1 MNMPTRKS
9 LHSRFILVASCLVLG
24 TSATIAAYVIHA
36 EAAGSLSALEAH
48 GRTLARV
55 GAASSEHGAYTEDR
69 EALAS
74 VARNLSGDPN
84 LAYIVIADRAG
95 HPIVMEAPQ
104 RGAIPPGDVLTAA
117 LIPVEGG
124 VSVRDLGD
132 VLEFVTAIHSS
143 PDVAPDGDVRAPE
156 APRVLGSV
164 RIGMSKRA
172 LRAATARFIQAVLLV
187 TSLLVLLGVGV
198 AIAMAMRITKP
209 VRALVLATQS
219 ITEGRLDAAVEAH
232 SDDELGELA
241 FAFQQMQRWLAA
253 SRAEVEESHRTLEA
267 KVEERTEA
275 LREASERALIMARRA
290 EAANHAKSAFLA
302 NMSHELRTPLNAI
315 IGFSELLVDQHIGPL
330 EELQL
335 EYMNDV
341 LSSGRHLLALVQDV
355 LDVSKVEA
363 GKTDL
368 HPSQV
373 RPVEILGASVRMV
386 RERAVKQG
394 VHLSVVGDLAPEVV
408 LADERLMKQ
417 VFFNLLANAV
427 KFTPGGGRVDVI
439 IDRIERCSLARLV
452 PERFAERLVGV
463 PEQPT
468 GGLLRVVVRDTGIG
482 IADEALDR
490 VFEAFQQ
497 EDSSITR
504 RFGGTGL
511 GLALCRR
518 LVELHHGAIWVES
531 EVGVGS
537 SFFVVVPV
545 DFVEV
550 DEPRLAA

>member
-1 MNMPTRKS
+1 MGMTKRHS
-9 LHSRFILVASCLVLG
+9 LHSRFILLTSCLVIG
-24 TSATIAAYVIHA
+24 TSTVIAAFVIHA
-36 EAAGSLSALEAH
+36 EAARALADLEDS
-48 GRTLARV
+48 GRTLARM
-55 GAASSEHGAYTEDR
+55 GAASSEYGAYTEDR
-69 EALAS
+69 EALS
-74 VARNLSGDPN
+74 TVVRNLSSDQDV
-84 LAYIVIADRAG
+84 AYIVVEDRAG
-95 HPIVMEAPQ
+95 RAIVSEAVNGWVGSP
-104 RGAIPPGDVLTAA
+104 AA
-117 LIPVEGG
+117 RSALPSSVDQDG
-124 VSVRDLGD
+124 VAVRDLAE
-132 VLEFVTAIHSS
+132 VVEFEARIRTS
-143 PDVAPDGDVRAPE
+143 PDATIESE
-156 APRVLGSV
+156 APAVVVGSV
-164 RIGMSKRA
+164 RIGLSKRA
-172 LRAATARFIQAVLLV
+172 IREATARFIEAVLIV

-198 AIAMAMRITKP
+198 GVVMAVRITKP

-219 ITEGRLDAAVEAH
+219 ITEGRLDAEVKVR
-232 SDDELGELA
+232 SQDELGELA
-241 FAFQQMQRWLAA
+241 HAFGQMQRWLVA

-275 LREASERALIMARRA
+275 LQEASERAQVMARRA

-330 EELQL
+330 QELQL

-341 LSSGRHLLALVQDV
+341 LASGRHLLSLVQDV

-368 HPSQV
+368 HPSAV
-373 RPVEILGASVRMV
+373 RPVEILDASVRMV

-394 VHLSVVGDLAPEVV
+394 ITLTVLGEAAPEVV

-427 KFTPGGGRVDVI
+427 KFTPEGGRVDII
-439 IDRIERCSLARLV
+439 IDRVARAALGRLV
-452 PERFAERLVGV
+452 PERFADRLVAV
-463 PEQPT
+463 PEAPE
-468 GGLLRVVVRDTGIG
+468 GGLLRVTVRDTGIG
-482 IADEALDR
+482 IADEALER

-511 GLALCRR
+511 GLALCRK

-531 EVGVGS
+531 EVGRGS
-537 SFFVVVPV
+537 AFVVVVPV
-545 DFVEV
+545 DVPVEA
-550 DEPRLAA
+550 DQALAA

>member
-1 MNMPTRKS
+1 MSTPTTKS
-9 LHSRFILVASCLVLG
+9 LHSRFILLTTCLVIG
-24 TSATIAAYVIHA
+24 TSAVIAAYVIQA
-36 EAAGSLSALEAH
+36 ETHRALADLEAN
-48 GRTLARV
+48 GRTLARMC
-55 GAASSEHGAYTEDR
+55 AASSEYGAYTEDR
-69 EALAS
+69 DALGS
-74 VARNLSGDPN
+74 VVRNLSSDPDV
-84 LAYIVIADRAG
+84 AYIVIADRAG
-95 HPIVMEAPQ
+95 TPIVSEAT
-104 RGAIPPGDVLTAA
+104 GAGVTPPPDVQSEPTLQ
-117 LIPVEGG
+117 VQDG

-132 VLEFVTAIHSS
+132 WLEFVTQIRSS
-143 PDVAPDGDVRAPE
+143 PDLALDGDESVRE
-156 APRVLGSV
+156 APRMLGSV
-164 RIGMSKRA
+164 RIGLSKQAIREA
-172 LRAATARFIQAVLLV
+172 NASFIHAVLLV
-187 TSLLVLLGVGV
+187 TCILVLLGVGV
-198 AIAMAMRITKP
+198 GVVMAVRITKP
-209 VRALVLATQS
+209 VRALVLATHS
-219 ITEGRLDAAVEAH
+219 ITAGRLDATVEVR
-232 SDDELGELA
+232 SNDELGELA
-241 FAFQQMQRWLAA
+241 HAFSQMQQWLIA

-267 KVEERTEA
+267 KVEARTEA
-275 LREASERALIMARRA
+275 LQEASERALIMARRA

-335 EYMNDV
+335 EYMQDV
-341 LSSGRHLLALVQDV
+341 LTSGRHLLSLVQDV

-368 HPSQV
+368 HTSQV
-373 RPVEILGASVRMV
+373 RPVEILDASVRMV

-394 VHLSVVGDLAPEVV
+394 ISLTVKGELAPAVV
-408 LADERLMKQ
+408 CADERLMKQ

-427 KFTPGGGRVDVI
+427 KFTPDGGRVDVL
-439 IDRIERCSLARLV
+439 IDRVERTALGRLV

-463 PEQPT
+463 PEEPR
-468 GGLLRVVVRDTGIG
+468 GGLLRVIVRDTGIG

-511 GLALCRR
+511 GLALCRK

-531 EVGVGS
+531 EVGAGS
-537 SFFVVVPV
+537 SFVVVVPV

-550 DEPRLAA
+550 EETRFAA

>member
-1 MNMPTRKS
+1 MHTPTRKS
-9 LHSRFILVASCLVLG
+9 LHSRFILLTSCLVLG
-24 TSATIAAYVIHA
+24 TSAIIAAYVIHA
-36 EAAGSLSALEAH
+36 EAARALSDLEAN
-48 GRTLARV
+48 GRTLARM
-55 GAASSEHGAYTEDR
+55 GAASSEYGAYTEDR
-69 EALAS
+69 DALGS
-74 VARNLSGDPN
+74 VLRNLSSDPDV
-84 LAYIVIADRAG
+84 AYIVIADRTGAS
-95 HPIVMEAPQ
+95 IVSETLEGGEIPAPDA
-104 RGAIPPGDVLTAA
+104 RTASS
-117 LIPVEGG
+117 IPVEAG

-132 VLEFVTAIHSS
+132 WLEFVTPIRSS
-143 PDVAPDGDVRAPE
+143 PDLALDGDAAAAE

-172 LRAATARFIQAVLLV
+172 IRAATASFIQAVLLV

-198 AIAMAMRITKP
+198 GVVMAVRITKP

-219 ITEGRLDAAVEAH
+219 ITEGRLDVAVEVR
-232 SDDELGELA
+232 SNDELGELA
-241 FAFQQMQRWLAA
+241 SAFQQMQRWLAA

-315 IGFSELLVDQHIGPL
+315 IGFSELLVDQHIGAL

-341 LSSGRHLLALVQDV
+341 LASGRHLLSLVQDV

-373 RPVEILGASVRMV
+373 RPVEILDASVRMV
-386 RERAVKQG
+386 RERAVKHG
-394 VHLSVVGDLAPEVV
+394 ITVTVEGGLAPAVV
-408 LADERLMKQ
+408 CADERLMKQ

-427 KFTPGGGRVDVI
+427 KFTPEGGRVDVH
-439 IDRIERCSLARLV
+439 IDRVERTALLRLV

-463 PEQPT
+463 PEAPT
-468 GGLLRVVVRDTGIG
+468 GGLLRVVVQDTGIG

-511 GLALCRR
+511 GLALCRK

-531 EVGVGS
+531 QVGTGS
-537 SFFVVVPV
+537 SFVVVVPV
-545 DFVEV
+545 DFAEV